1 MGSSEW
7 HLRLTELSNSSQ
19 PISLLVTCT
28 DLLAAHRVTAFGRSP
43 RGRLRVPAG
52 RRCLPYMICYV
63 RALSTPSDISEHLPA
78 LRRLAEEC
86 SHVTEFGTRTGVST
100 TAFLQTKATIVAFD
114 IVKRPE
120 VAVLEQA
127 ARKERV
133 NFRFVLANVLDVAIE
148 PTDLLFIDTL
158 HVYQQCRS
166 ELEQHGHKARKYI
179 AFHDTVTFGETG
191 ELPNSVGLV
200 PAIEAYFGARP
211 NGTSR
216 TLDEQQRAHRLQ
228 EAGVSKMKPDFGRQ
242 PWDLSRELVVQRWAA
257 PLSPTVRVFSPVIDK
272 HHIYG
277 VDALRR

>member
-1 MGSSEW
+1 M
-7 HLRLTELSNSSQ
+7 HRPTRRA
-19 PISLLVTCT
+19 PR
-28 DLLAAHRVTAFGRSP
+28 HRVRPVTTRTAQGSRRP
-43 RGRLRVPAG
+43 QVPS
-52 RRCLPYMICYV
+52 LHDLYV

-211 NGTSR
+211 EWVRAEHWTNNNGLT
-216 TLDEQQRAHRLQ
+216 
-228 EAGVSKMKPDFGRQ
+228 VYKRQ
-242 PWDLSRELVVQRWAA
+242 V
-257 PLSPTVRVFSPVIDK
+257 
-272 HHIYG
+272 
-277 VDALRR
+277 